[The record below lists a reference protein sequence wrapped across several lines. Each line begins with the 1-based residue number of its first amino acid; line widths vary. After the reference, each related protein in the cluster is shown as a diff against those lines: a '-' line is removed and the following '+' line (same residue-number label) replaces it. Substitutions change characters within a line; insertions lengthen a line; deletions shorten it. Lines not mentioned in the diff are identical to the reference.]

1 MKCHFPN
8 FYVLTIKHFIKH
20 ALLIKCFEHY
30 FFVGSGGG
38 VGQCSRL
45 NNKFALQLEFEILE
59 LKGGKKMHF
68 QFVTKITLV
77 LISLAMNSRSL
88 VISFFVILFGLTVT
102 AYDIDENIVNLGAIT
117 CIYSQ
122 TSLSLT

>member
-1 MKCHFPN
+1 
-8 FYVLTIKHFIKH
+8 
-20 ALLIKCFEHY
+20 
-30 FFVGSGGG
+30 
-38 VGQCSRL
+38 
-45 NNKFALQLEFEILE
+45 
-59 LKGGKKMHF
+59 MHF
-68 QFVTKITLV
+68 QFLKKITLV

>member
-1 MKCHFPN
+1 
-8 FYVLTIKHFIKH
+8 
-20 ALLIKCFEHY
+20 
-30 FFVGSGGG
+30 
-38 VGQCSRL
+38 
-45 NNKFALQLEFEILE
+45 
-59 LKGGKKMHF
+59 MHF

-102 AYDIDENIVNLGAIT
+102 AYGIDENIVNLGAIT

-122 TSLSLT
+122 TSLIDEVD